1 MLQKMQ
7 KSRFQTFSTPSDWIL
22 LGSILQKSAGKYA
35 KYTNLRRFPVSKSV
49 ISPIFIP
56 PLKNKPPAP
65 AYASKISP
73 KPSYLWVTLIMLFFN
88 KRVQKI
94 TEM

>member
-7 KSRFQTFSTPSDWIL
+7 KARFQTFSTPSDWIL

-73 KPSYLWVTLIMLFFN
+73 KPIVFVGNTYQLDFYS
-88 KRVQKI
+88 
-94 TEM
+94 